1 MATRSRLHGL
11 TWPPTYDYDRNQ
23 LKSWASAGIF
33 PGGGANPKCEARS
46 AEHAKARSAEPRRRE
61 APSQFGGEGF
71 GEGVSLSPLPKK
83 ILLIDISNGAI

>member
-1 MATRSRLHGL
+1 MDAMTAITATATMIMGVRRNFSR
-11 TWPPTYDYDRNQ
+11 
-23 LKSWASAGIF
+23 
-33 PGGGANPKCEARS
+33 GGDPKCEARS

>member
-1 MATRSRLHGL
+1 MQNENESIHGR
-11 TWPPTYDYDRNQ
+11 PQ
-23 LKSWASAGIF
+23 EF
-33 PGGGANPKCEARS
+33 FQGGANPKCEARS